1 MDKPVAASPVGAKE
15 KVEKQARQLAYDTRY
30 KVKQSMK
37 AKSGGRIDPA
47 AMRKAFIS
55 QLAKSPSAPAIKAR
69 AKQMLMGEGY
79 IDVKDLIKGHAS
91 SALFK
96 VFVEHH
102 KKDESGNTI
111 PHEDEEITEGK
122 SDEKTFKV
130 RVTDK
135 KTGNSYV
142 RMATRT
148 KIADLRNNPNI
159 SSVEMTAYGEP
170 TKSEKFKGS
179 STAKVK
185 QGLDP
190 VGKEDGDIN
199 NDGKKDKTDKY
210 LMNRRKA
217 IGKAMAKED
226 KVWTGFKE
234 LIEKKEEKEKKI
246 TGEGVN
252 NAKLIKVFPDEV
264 KEEMETKEKPDPQL
278 ASKQKKAN
286 MAKKQV
292 LMKKMQAVRMGAG
305 DQIMASKEPDG
316 DLVDEGML
324 VNVAKGVE
332 SGVKKFNKFDDK
344 VTKAAVKNVKKVGK
358 KAGMAV
364 LRGTAGAVGG
374 AIKGAGQG
382 AMKGIKK
389 GLKEEEMM
397 KSKVDSKKKKE
408 DDGTSFDA
416 MKTLKPEAGD
426 DPRSIPTK
434 MNLAKNKLRAM
445 GLNMGYEPDNGL
457 VDAYQKVYDQ
467 LDEKNKGDQELRK
480 KAKGYDSFIE
490 KRPISKK
497 EQGTRAVIGRRNT
510 TGAMNRGGL
519 GYAKPERETTERRE
533 RHKADRG
540 VKTKGTKSGHSG
552 SAYPK
557 KSSTMDT
564 MYPHKKKHRLSMMAK
579 DKKSGIKRPGGRA
592 KFYGTEKSGVTKLDK

>member
-30 KVKQSMK
+30 KVKLSMK
-37 AKSGGRIDPA
+37 AKAGGRIDPA
-47 AMRKAFIS
+47 AMRKAFIA

-79 IDVKDLIKGHAS
+79 IDVQDLIKGHAS

-102 KKDESGNTI
+102 QKDKDGNTI
-111 PHEDEEITEGK
+111 PHEDEEITEAKDG
-122 SDEKTFKV
+122 EKTFKV

-142 RMATRT
+142 RMASRT

-159 SSVEMTAYGEP
+159 SSVEMTGYGEP
-170 TKSEKFKGS
+170 TKSEKYKGKE
-179 STAKVK
+179 TAKAK
-185 QGLDP
+185 GGGLDP

-226 KVWTGFKE
+226 KVWAGFKE

-246 TGEGVN
+246 TGEGVDN
-252 NAKLIKVFPDEV
+252 KKLIKVFPDEV
-264 KEEMETKEKPDPQL
+264 KEEMEKKGEEKEDPSLKQ
-278 ASKQKKAN
+278 KQKKAN

-332 SGVKKFNKFDDK
+332 TGVKKFNKFDDK
-344 VTKAAVKNVKKVGK
+344 VTKTTMKKVVKPAVKNVKKAAK
-358 KAGMAV
+358 KVGMAA

-389 GLKEEEMM
+389 GLREEDMMKPEMDTKPKSKKEKKEE
-397 KSKVDSKKKKE
+397 
-408 DDGTSFDA
+408 
-416 MKTLKPEAGD
+416 D
-426 DPRSIPTK
+426 DPRSMPTK
-434 MNLAKNKLRAM
+434 INLAKNKMRAM
-445 GLNMGYEPDNGL
+445 GLNMQYAHGSGL
-457 VDAYQKVYDQ
+457 VDAYMQVHKGQ
-467 LDEKNKGDQELRK
+467 QIDEILE
-480 KAKGYDSFIE
+480 
-490 KRPISKK
+490 
-497 EQGTRAVIGRRNT
+497 
-510 TGAMNRGGL
+510 
-519 GYAKPERETTERRE
+519 
-533 RHKADRG
+533 
-540 VKTKGTKSGHSG
+540 KGTKGRVDFRTGMSKGKQAMKTDKVTVMNKGTKASGGKKARKRPESPEGKAIGALMKHKSQQW
-552 SAYPK
+552 SAENK
-557 KSSTMDT
+557 ASKAR
-564 MYPHKKKHRLSMMAK
+564 KAG
-579 DKKSGIKRPGGRA
+579 DKKTAAKHDAAANRAYQRRRGVSGTLFDKTGNFHDRA
-592 KFYGTEKSGVTKLDK
+592 DND

>member
-1 MDKPVAASPVGAKE
+1 
-15 KVEKQARQLAYDTRY
+15 
-30 KVKQSMK
+30 MK
-37 AKSGGRIDPA
+37 AKAGGRIDPA

-79 IDVKDLIKGHAS
+79 IDVQDLIKGHAAN
-91 SALFK
+91 ALFK

-102 KKDESGNTI
+102 QKDKNGNTI
-111 PHEDEEITEGK
+111 PHEDEDITEAKDG
-122 SDEKTFKV
+122 EKTFKV

-142 RMATRT
+142 RMASRT

-159 SSVEMTAYGEP
+159 SSVEMTGYGEP
-170 TKSEKFKGS
+170 TKSEKFKGKE
-179 STAKVK
+179 TAKAK
-185 QGLDP
+185 GGGLDP

-234 LIEKKEEKEKKI
+234 LIEKKVEEKKI

-252 NAKLIKVFPDEV
+252 NKKLIKVFPDEV
-264 KEEMETKEKPDPQL
+264 KEEMDNKGDEKEDPSLKQ
-278 ASKQKKAN
+278 KQKKAN

-332 SGVKKFNKFDDK
+332 TGVKKFNKFDDK
-344 VTKAAVKNVKKVGK
+344 VTKAAVKKVKKVGK
-358 KAGMAV
+358 KVGMAA

-389 GLKEEEMM
+389 GLREEEMM

-408 DDGTSFDA
+408 DDNTSFDA

-445 GLNMGYEPDNGL
+445 GLNMGYEHDKGL
-457 VDAYQKVYDQ
+457 VDAYQKVYQ
-467 LDEKNKGDQELRK
+467 NDEQQIDEIL
-480 KAKGYDSFIE
+480 E
-490 KRPISKK
+490 K
-497 EQGTRAVIGRRNT
+497 GTRGKVGFRS
-510 TGAMNRGGL
+510 GGQVKKDPKSGKEKYVQAM
-519 GYAKPERETTERRE
+519 
-533 RHKADRG
+533 
-540 VKTKGTKSGHSG
+540 KTDKVTVMHKGTKASGG
-552 SAYPK
+552 K
-557 KSSTMDT
+557 KARKRPESPEGKAIGALMKHKQKQYSSER
-564 MYPHKKKHRLSMMAK
+564 KASEARKAG
-579 DKKSGIKRPGGRA
+579 DKKAAAKHDAAANRAYDRRRSQSGTLFDKTGNFHDRA
-592 KFYGTEKSGVTKLDK
+592 DND

>member
-1 MDKPVAASPVGAKE
+1 MDKPVAAPAAGAKE

-37 AKSGGRIDPA
+37 AKAGGRIDPA

-79 IDVKDLIKGHAS
+79 IDVKDLVQEHAS
-91 SALFK
+91 KALFK

-102 KKDESGNTI
+102 KKDENGNTI
-111 PHEDEEITEGK
+111 PHEDEEITEAKDG
-122 SDEKTFKV
+122 EKTYKV

-142 RMATRT
+142 RMASRA

-159 SSVEMTAYGEP
+159 SSVEMTGYGEP
-170 TKSEKFKGS
+170 TKSEKYKGKE
-179 STAKVK
+179 TAKAK
-185 QGLDP
+185 GGGLDP

-226 KVWTGFKE
+226 KVWVGFKE

-246 TGEGVN
+246 TGEGVDN
-252 NAKLIKVFPDEV
+252 KKLIKVFPDEV
-264 KEEMETKEKPDPQL
+264 KEQMEKKGEEKEDPSLKQ
-278 ASKQKKAN
+278 KQKKAN

-332 SGVKKFNKFDDK
+332 TGVKKFNKFDDK
-344 VTKAAVKNVKKVGK
+344 VTKATMKKVVKPAVKNVKKAAK
-358 KAGMAV
+358 KVGMAA

-397 KSKVDSKKKKE
+397 KDQVVDKKKKKE
-408 DDGTSFDA
+408 
-416 MKTLKPEAGD
+416 ED
-426 DPRSIPTK
+426 DPRSMPTK
-434 MNLAKNKLRAM
+434 VNLVKNKMRAM
-445 GLNMGYEPDNGL
+445 GLNMQYDHGSGL
-457 VDAYQKVYDQ
+457 VDAYMQVHKGQ
-467 LDEKNKGDQELRK
+467 QIDEIL
-480 KAKGYDSFIE
+480 E
-490 KRPISKK
+490 K
-497 EQGTRAVIGRRNT
+497 GTRGKVDFR
-510 TGAMNRGGL
+510 TGMSKGKQAM
-519 GYAKPERETTERRE
+519 
-533 RHKADRG
+533 
-540 VKTKGTKSGHSG
+540 KTDKVTVMNKGTKASGGKKARKRPESPEGKAIGALMKHKSQQYSSQSKA
-552 SAYPK
+552 SAARK
-557 KSSTMDT
+557 
-564 MYPHKKKHRLSMMAK
+564 AG
-579 DKKSGIKRPGGRA
+579 DKKTAAKHDAAAIRSYKRRKSVSGTLFDKTGNFHDRA
-592 KFYGTEKSGVTKLDK
+592 DND